1 MRTGLQAE
9 TTDRPSI
16 LHILGKQEEAGGE
29 CEQAALQ
36 SCACLLRF
44 ADAARCLA
52 GTERTPVST
61 PQSLMAAA
69 ALAWLGL
76 ALRLRGGALQGSQL
90 GDLPRQPLAP
100 ALALQEAAK
109 TRALE
114 RDGREAP
121 PYRDP
126 RKHPG
131 IHAVGWSRRG
141 KHLGG
146 RWAGEDRVDQAS
158 LSRPGL
164 HCSCCLLF
172 WKNLTPKYLS
182 VLHGRPWYSLEVAPA
197 RTELMSEGADWLL
210 RDCSATGFTL
220 GIAEKAQ
227 TYAVVKT
234 IKQEGNNPIVFQGSS
249 SVMSSLPV
257 CTLGRE
263 KKLIMAGDTLWY
275 AGSLAVAGFSC
286 HLPSQSL

>member
-1 MRTGLQAE
+1 MRTGRSA
-9 TTDRPSI
+9 
-16 LHILGKQEEAGGE
+16 
-29 CEQAALQ
+29 

-182 VLHGRPWYSLEVAPA
+182 VLHGRPMVQPGGGA
-197 RTELMSEGADWLL
+197 RTYRADERGGRLAPKRLL
-210 RDCSATGFTL
+210 CHRLYTRDC
-220 GIAEKAQ
+220 
-227 TYAVVKT
+227 
-234 IKQEGNNPIVFQGSS
+234 
-249 SVMSSLPV
+249 
-257 CTLGRE
+257 
-263 KKLIMAGDTLWY
+263 
-275 AGSLAVAGFSC
+275 
-286 HLPSQSL
+286 

>member
-1 MRTGLQAE
+1 MRTGRSA
-9 TTDRPSI
+9 
-16 LHILGKQEEAGGE
+16 
-29 CEQAALQ
+29 

-146 RWAGEDRVDQAS
+146 RWAGEDRVDQGLFVPPRFALFVLPTVLEEPDS
-158 LSRPGL
+158 EIPVRATRPSMVQPG
-164 HCSCCLLF
+164 
-172 WKNLTPKYLS
+172 
-182 VLHGRPWYSLEVAPA
+182 GGA
-197 RTELMSEGADWLL
+197 RTYRTDERGGRLAPKRLL
-210 RDCSATGFTL
+210 CHRLYTRDC
-220 GIAEKAQ
+220 
-227 TYAVVKT
+227 
-234 IKQEGNNPIVFQGSS
+234 
-249 SVMSSLPV
+249 
-257 CTLGRE
+257 
-263 KKLIMAGDTLWY
+263 
-275 AGSLAVAGFSC
+275 
-286 HLPSQSL
+286 